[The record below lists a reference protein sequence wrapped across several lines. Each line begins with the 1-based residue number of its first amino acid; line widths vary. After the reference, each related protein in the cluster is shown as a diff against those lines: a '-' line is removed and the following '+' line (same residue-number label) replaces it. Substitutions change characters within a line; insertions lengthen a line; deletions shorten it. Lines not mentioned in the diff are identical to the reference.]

1 METQINPQVCIIGAG
16 PAGLMSAIF
25 AAQAGVKTAVIE
37 KNPEAGKKLLLT
49 GGGRCNLT
57 HTGSIEDF
65 VKIYGLPPRL
75 PTQVGAAGKAGRFLR
90 HSLYE
95 LSPDETREFFTQLGL
110 ATKVDE
116 EGCVFP
122 VSEHAGDVLDVLMQR
137 CRELDVQFLFGPPV
151 GPLRQRS
158 EASET
163 LLKAGRGVEKIEKQG
178 EGFAVFTG
186 KEIISAKKVIIA
198 TGGLSF
204 PQTGST
210 GDGYKLAKSLG
221 HTIIEPRPALVPL
234 VTEEKWT
241 LDLAGT
247 SLPRVK
253 MSTVIDNRKVSVEG
267 SMIFTHDG
275 IGGPAVLDLSRLLAD
290 YLSAI
295 GSADGETSP
304 AAVRRGGP
312 AQKPIQILI
321 DIVPAMNEEKLE
333 QYLLGQLSQYSRKI
347 IVNVLFDL
355 IPKKLAGFLC
365 RWALIAE
372 TKGYQF
378 KKEQR
383 RQIIRLLKKLPL
395 SITAARPIEEA
406 VITRGGVSRT
416 EIDSKTM
423 QSKICPGLFFAG
435 EVLDAD
441 GPCGGYNLQICWST
455 GALAGKI

>member
-1 METQINPQVCIIGAG
+1 MEKKVCIIGAG

-25 AAQAGVKTAVIE
+25 AAQAGAKVILIE

-57 HTGSIEDF
+57 HTGEIEDF
-65 VKIYGLPPRL
+65 VKIY
-75 PTQVGAAGKAGRFLR
+75 GKAGRFLR

-95 LSPDETREFFTQLGL
+95 LSPDDTREFFTQLGL

-116 EGCVFP
+116 AGCVFP
-122 VSEHAGDVLDVLMQR
+122 VSEKASDVRDVLIRQCQEMN
-137 CRELDVQFLFGPPV
+137 VQFIF
-151 GPLRQRS
+151 S
-158 EASET
+158 
-163 LLKAGRGVEKIEKQG
+163 RGVDKITQNSKLKTQNCQ
-178 EGFAVFTG
+178 FTVSMG
-186 KEIISAKKVIIA
+186 KEIIFADKIIIA

-234 VTEEKWT
+234 LTEEKWT

-247 SLPRVK
+247 SLARVK
-253 MSTVIDNRKVSVEG
+253 ISTVIDNKKVSVEG
-267 SMIFTHDG
+267 PMIFTHDG

-295 GSADGETSP
+295 GSADSETSP

-312 AQKPIQILI
+312 AQKPIQILL

-347 IVNVLFDL
+347 IINVLFDL

-383 RQIIRLLKKLPL
+383 RQIIQLLKKLPL

-406 VITRGGVSRT
+406 VITRGGVAIG

-441 GPCGGYNLQICWST
+441 GPCGGYSLQICWST
-455 GALAGKI
+455 GALAGKMCQK